1 MSDIPVNPPAPT
13 RDRIQVLVQSVRS
26 TRPISLG
33 PRRTASLHEFYR
45 YPGRFSPEFARSAI
59 DAFTEPGQLVLDP
72 FVGGGT
78 TAVEAALAGRRALVA
93 DINPL
98 ATFVTRVKT
107 TPLTNE
113 QKSLVRNWIN
123 DTVTDAKIYRAAAG
137 FHQWRAAGYLRHIE
151 SRETWRITKLIRL
164 ALERLPTEDAHAE
177 QFCRCVLLRTA
188 QWAFDMGSRIPK
200 VSEFREVL
208 AVHGDGMLAVVTA
221 LSPSLASSIA
231 HLDIL
236 DAALPDLSSHPR
248 IQQVGSP
255 ELILTSPPYPGVH
268 IAYHRWKLFSRKET
282 PAPYWIADQEDR
294 NGMAHYTMSAR
305 SGRDLKSYFA
315 KLHAAYTDLAAIAS
329 DRTILVQIVGFS
341 DARKHLPRFLKTM
354 TCAGFTEFLLPQ
366 DLTDTQD
373 GRLWRSIPGRRWWT
387 QAHSRRGI
395 TAQTSREVVLF
406 HRPSP
411 TRAPR

>member
-1 MSDIPVNPPAPT
+1 MPHI
-13 RDRIQVLVQSVRS
+13 SVEPSTVSEDCLQALIESIHS

-45 YPGRFSPEFARSAI
+45 YPGRFSPDFARSAI
-59 DAFTEPGQLVLDP
+59 NAFTEPGCLVLDP

-78 TAVEAALAGRRALVA
+78 TAVEATLAGRRALVA

-107 TPLTNE
+107 TPLTDT
-113 QKSLVRNWIN
+113 QKTLVENWIT
-123 DTVTDAKIYRAAAG
+123 DTVTNAKIYRGAAG
-137 FHQWRAAGYLRHIE
+137 FHQWRAAGYLRNIE

-164 ALERLPTEDAHAE
+164 ALEWLPTQDSHAE
-177 QFCRCVLLRTA
+177 QFCRCILLRTA
-188 QWAFDMGSRIPK
+188 QWAFDLGSRIPT

-208 AVHGDGMLAVVTA
+208 SVHGQGMLEVVTS
-221 LSPSLASSIA
+221 LSPKLVSTST

-236 DAALPDLSSHPR
+236 DAALPGLSIHPR
-248 IQQVGSP
+248 VEEIGRP
-255 ELILTSPPYPGVH
+255 DLILTSPPYPGVH
-268 IAYHRWKLFSRKET
+268 VAYHRWKLFSRKET
-282 PAPYWIADQEDR
+282 PAPYWIANRKDS

-305 SGRDLKSYFA
+305 SGRNLKSYFD

-329 DRTILVQIVGFS
+329 DRTILVQIVGFGNGTNS
-341 DARKHLPRFLKTM
+341 LPRFLKTM
-354 TCAGFTEFLLPQ
+354 ASAGFTEFLLPK

-387 QAHSRRGI
+387 QAHSRRKV

-406 HRPSP
+406 HRSSQC
-411 TRAPR
+411 